1 MVSSSISNAEANAN
15 RSQEM
20 KFEKLTK
27 RGRENQ
33 AKEVTKVEKTRW
45 TSDAEQQ
52 NYSVKLVEALSQRS
66 HWNLSPAAE
75 VSHVAVRETADR
87 VLAVAAKGRTRWSR
101 SIVMSRL
108 RLKLNP
114 NKHKKQKKP
123 KVAEDMRSKKLVAVA
138 VAVAKKIPSVQRKV
152 QLLGR
157 LVPGCRK
164 LSFPNLLG
172 EATDYIAALEM
183 QVRAMTVLSG
193 LVTGT
198 ESLAPQ
204 FDPLGSGRS

>member
-1 MVSSSISNAEANAN
+1 MASSSISNAEANTN
-15 RSQEM
+15 QPRETI
-20 KFEKLTK
+20 FEKLTK

-45 TSDAEQQ
+45 TSDAEQK
-52 NYSVKLVEALSQRS
+52 NYSVKLVEALRQRS
-66 HWNLSPAAE
+66 HWNLSPAVE

-87 VLAVAAKGRTRWSR
+87 LLAVAAKGRTRWSR

-123 KVAEDMRSKKLVAVA
+123 KVAGDMRSKKP
-138 VAVAKKIPSVQRKV
+138 VAVAKKIPAVERKV

-164 LSFPNLLG
+164 LSFPNVLG

-193 LVTGT
+193 LLTGT

>member
-1 MVSSSISNAEANAN
+1 MYAI
-15 RSQEM
+15 
-20 KFEKLTK
+20 
-27 RGRENQ
+27 
-33 AKEVTKVEKTRW
+33 
-45 TSDAEQQ
+45 
-52 NYSVKLVEALSQRS
+52 
-66 HWNLSPAAE
+66 
-75 VSHVAVRETADR
+75 
-87 VLAVAAKGRTRWSR
+87 
-101 SIVMSRL
+101 

-123 KVAEDMRSKKLVAVA
+123 KVAGDMRSKKP
-138 VAVAKKIPSVQRKV
+138 VAVAKKIPAVQRKV

-183 QVRAMTVLSG
+183 QVRAMTLLSG
-193 LVTGT
+193 LRTGT

-204 FDPLGSGRS
+204 FDPLVSGRS